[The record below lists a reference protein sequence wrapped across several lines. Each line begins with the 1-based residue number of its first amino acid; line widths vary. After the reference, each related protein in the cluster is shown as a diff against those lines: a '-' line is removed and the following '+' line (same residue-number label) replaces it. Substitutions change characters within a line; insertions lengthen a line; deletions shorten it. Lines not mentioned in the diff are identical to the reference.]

1 MTTTS
6 ATPSSNGKRIP
17 FARAASVGTA
27 LLAVLAPGAHADA
40 ITDWNIKSGEILMES
55 KMGTPPAI
63 RVMAIVQTA
72 AYEAAS
78 RVDARKASLDAAVA
92 AAHRATLGKLVG
104 GQQAAVDAAYQ
115 AAIQAIP
122 EGPQR
127 TAGIAVGERAA
138 AKALAAGAS
147 DGAAAAETYRPHAAP
162 GAYVPTAIPAAV
174 PWPQRKP
181 WLMASAAQFRP
192 APPPALASDTWVRH
206 YNEVKAYGGKAD
218 SQRSAEQTEV
228 ARFWEF
234 SQPSIYHGLVRSVA
248 LQPGRDPV
256 RNAWLFAVV
265 AQAMDDAMIAVFD
278 AKYHYN
284 FWRPVTAIRN
294 GDTDG
299 NDATQRDPAWASFI
313 DTPLHPEY
321 PSAHSILAASVGAV
335 LQAEAGQAALPPLST
350 ASPSAKGAVRRWSS
364 IDAFVSEVAEARISG
379 GMHYRFSTEVGAAMG
394 RQIGA
399 LAAQRLLAAR
409 Q

>member
-1 MTTTS
+1 MNSKTVPFFRATS
-6 ATPSSNGKRIP
+6 TM
-17 FARAASVGTA
+17 
-27 LLAVLAPGAHADA
+27 LLAVLALGARADV

-78 RVDARKASLDAAVA
+78 RADQHKASLEAAVA
-92 AAHRATLGKLVG
+92 AAHRATLGTLVG

-127 TAGIAVGERAA
+127 AAGIAAGEKAA
-138 AKALAAGAS
+138 AEALAASAR
-147 DGAAAAETYRPHAAP
+147 DGAATPETYRPHAAP

-174 PWPQRKP
+174 SWAQRKP
-181 WLMASAAQFRP
+181 WLMGSAAQFRP
-192 APPPALASDTWVRH
+192 APPPALGSDAWVRN
-206 YNEVKAYGGKAD
+206 YDEVKAYGGKV
-218 SQRSAEQTEV
+218 QGRRSAEQSEV

-256 RNAWLFAVV
+256 HNARLFAVV
-265 AQAMDDAMIAVFD
+265 AQAMDDAVISVFD

-294 GDTDG
+294 GDADG
-299 NDATQRDPAWASFI
+299 NDATQRDAGWASFI
-313 DTPLHPEY
+313 DTPMHPEY

-335 LQAEAGQAALPPLST
+335 LQADAGGAALPVLAT
-350 ASPSAKGAVRRWSS
+350 ASPSAKGAVRQWNS
-364 IDAFVSEVAEARISG
+364 IDAFVSEVGEARISG

-399 LAAQRLLAAR
+399 LAAQRLLASPK
-409 Q
+409 